1 MIRFL
6 KDMAAGVHLKEL
18 EVTTRPCEVERL
30 GKKKFKIILT
40 QGLNRQIRRM
50 CKELGFH
57 VTGIKRVRIMNIHLG
72 HLTTGGYRNVTEAEL
87 QELLYLLEESENESE
102 DVRELN
108 EEDMQDDE

>member
-1 MIRFL
+1 M
-6 KDMAAGVHLKEL
+6 
-18 EVTTRPCEVERL
+18 
-30 GKKKFKIILT
+30 
-40 QGLNRQIRRM
+40 
-50 CKELGFH
+50 
-57 VTGIKRVRIMNIHLG
+57 TGIKRVRIMNIHLG